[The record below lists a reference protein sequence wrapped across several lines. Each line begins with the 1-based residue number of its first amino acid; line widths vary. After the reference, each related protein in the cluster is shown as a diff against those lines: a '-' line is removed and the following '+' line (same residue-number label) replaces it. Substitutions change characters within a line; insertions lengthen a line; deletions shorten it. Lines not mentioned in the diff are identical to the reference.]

1 MRERAGAMGPRILL
15 VDDDPDI
22 LVSTRFLIESEGYQV
37 TTAHNGREAL
47 DRIAVETPD
56 VILLDLMMP
65 VMDGWQFVEE
75 LRKGPHAQLP
85 IIILSASHGLASK
98 AQQLGARG
106 HISKPYDLDDL
117 LRQIVPLVSRSN

>member
-1 MRERAGAMGPRILL
+1 MGARILL

-22 LVSTRFLIESEGYQV
+22 LASTQFLIEAEGYQV

-47 DRIAVETPD
+47 DRILAEPPD

-85 IIILSASHGLASK
+85 IIILSASHGLAGK

-106 HISKPYDLDDL
+106 HVSKPFDVDDL
-117 LRQIVPLVSRSN
+117 LRQIVPLVTRPN